1 MRALTVGLVAGCVV
15 AAFAGGVVYGENRAG
30 STVTNLFHAPLS
42 ERFAPGREVLVDLV
56 EIPPHR
62 RLERHRHPGEEFHYY
77 LEGDP
82 EIAIEGQGVI
92 RPAPGTVGHIPFEA
106 IHRAGAGDAGA
117 RILVFRMH
125 TTGKPWRYLEDGK
138 PEGDDA
144 VRR

>member
-1 MRALTVGLVAGCVV
+1 M
-15 AAFAGGVVYGENRAG
+15 
-30 STVTNLFHAPLS
+30 
-42 ERFAPGREVLVDLV
+42 
-56 EIPPHR
+56 
-62 RLERHRHPGEEFHYY
+62 
-77 LEGDP
+77 
-82 EIAIEGQGVI
+82 I

-117 RILVFRMH
+117 RILVFRVH